1 MRLAECEC
9 REDFIANNLGL
20 VHACANRFRGRGIE
34 YDDLFAAGSMGL
46 VKAYDGFDDERG
58 VRFSTYAVPVIL
70 GEIKK
75 LFRDGGALKV
85 SRSVKELSLKVTAVR
100 EQMIK
105 TLGAEPSVAQVA
117 ERLGVTPEQVAEAQ
131 GAALP
136 PMSLTPAG
144 DEENGREFEI
154 PVWSH
159 EEAVSD
165 SLALEEALSTLKEED
180 RKIIL
185 LRFFKNQTQS
195 QVAKVLGTTQVQI
208 SRRERKIL
216 ALLREQLT
224 C

>member
-9 REDFIANNLGL
+9 REEFIANNLGL

-85 SRSVKELSLKVTAVR
+85 SRSVKELSLKVTATR
-100 EQMIK
+100 EQLAK
-105 TLGAEPSVAQVA
+105 KLGAEPTVGQVA
-117 ERLGVTPEQVAEAQ
+117 KQLGVSPEQVAEAQ

-136 PMSLTPAG
+136 PVSLTPAG
-144 DEENGREFEI
+144 DEESPKEYEI
-154 PVWSH
+154 PVYSH
-159 EEAVSD
+159 EESVSD
-165 SLALEEALSTLKEED
+165 SLALEEALATLLPED
-180 RKIIL
+180 RQLIV

-195 QVAKVLGTTQVQI
+195 EVAKKIGTTQVQV

-216 ALLREQLT
+216 ARLRDQLT